1 MTVVQERP
9 DHVFVAPS
17 ALRVLVKLVLV
28 LSLVGLGLALWR
40 LWEAQATP
48 PRWLVASAV
57 AAAVV
62 LVLCWVTLM
71 ARVPQRIV
79 VSGPTVR
86 IIRGAEV
93 HRFDLEDPGVDM
105 LVRDGSVAFG
115 HYRDNWV
122 IVQAR
127 DVDWRVFMDVVMTY
141 QNRADSNAEARDK
154 RFER

>member
-1 MTVVQERP
+1 MTVVQDRRP

-17 ALRVLVKLVLV
+17 LLRVVVRLVLV
-28 LSLVGLGLALWR
+28 LSLAGLGLALWR
-40 LWEAQATP
+40 LWERRPTH
-48 PRWLVASAV
+48 RWLVASAV

-71 ARVPQRIV
+71 ARVPQRITV
-79 VSGPTVR
+79 TGPTVQ
-86 IIRGAEV
+86 IVRGAEV

-154 RFER
+154 RFKR

>member
-1 MTVVQERP
+1 VL
-9 DHVFVAPS
+9 
-17 ALRVLVKLVLV
+17 ALA
-28 LSLVGLGLALWR
+28 GLGLALWR
-40 LWEAQATP
+40 LWEAQSLQAAP
-48 PRWLVASAV
+48 PTWLVASAV
-57 AAAVV
+57 GAAVV

-79 VSGPTVR
+79 VTGSTVR

-141 QNRADSNAEARDK
+141 QDRADSNAEARDK

>member
-1 MTVVQERP
+1 MSPPQQRRP

-17 ALRVLVKLVLV
+17 PLRVVVKLLLA
-28 LSLVGLGLALWR
+28 LSFLGLGVALWL
-40 LWEAQATP
+40 LWQDQRT
-48 PRWLVASAV
+48 WLVAVAV
-57 AAAVV
+57 VLAVV

-71 ARVPQRIV
+71 ARVPQRITIT
-79 VSGPTVR
+79 GPMVH
-86 IIRGAEV
+86 IHRGAEV

-127 DVDWRVFMDVVMTY
+127 DVDWRPFMDVVMNY
-141 QNRADSNAEARDK
+141 QNRADSNAEARDERFK
-154 RFER
+154 R